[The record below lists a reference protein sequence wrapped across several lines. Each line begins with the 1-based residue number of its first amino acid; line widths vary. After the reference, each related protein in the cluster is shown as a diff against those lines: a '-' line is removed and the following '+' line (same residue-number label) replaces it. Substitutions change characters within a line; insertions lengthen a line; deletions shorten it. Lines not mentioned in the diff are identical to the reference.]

1 MGGGRTFLGC
11 IHSPMDTAP
20 LSAPT
25 LHEASHALWLATLSL
40 MAAFLQTQ
48 APAHR
53 YLLARRIA
61 RNFETLRAQECFSE
75 DCRRRFGKL
84 QTRWTA
90 QADRLREGDAVRS
103 PWQQVLRRLLGS

>member
-1 MGGGRTFLGC
+1 
-11 IHSPMDTAP
+11 MDTAP

-25 LHEASHALWLATLSL
+25 LQDASRALWLATLSL

-61 RNFETLRAQECFSE
+61 RNFETLRAQECFPA
-75 DCRRRFGKL
+75 DCRSRFGKL
-84 QTRWTA
+84 QARWTA
-90 QADRLREGDAVRS
+90 QADRLREGAPMR
-103 PWQQVLRRLLGS
+103 PAWQQMLRRLLGS

>member
-1 MGGGRTFLGC
+1 MH
-11 IHSPMDTAP
+11 HSTMDTAP

-25 LHEASHALWLATLSL
+25 LQDASRALWLATLSL
-40 MAAFLQTQ
+40 MTAFLQTQ

-61 RNFETLRAQECFSE
+61 RNFQTLRAQECFTA

-84 QTRWTA
+84 ETRWNA
-90 QADRLREGDAVRS
+90 QADRLREGAPVRS
-103 PWQQVLRRLLGS
+103 SWQDLLRRLLGS

>member
-1 MGGGRTFLGC
+1 M
-11 IHSPMDTAP
+11 MDVAP

-25 LHEASHALWLATLSL
+25 LEAASRALWLATLSL
-40 MAAFLQTQ
+40 MTAFLQTQ

-61 RNFETLRAQECFSE
+61 RNFETLRAQECFTA

-84 QTRWTA
+84 EARWHQ
-90 QADRLREGDAVRS
+90 QAERLREGEPVRS
-103 PWQQVLRRLLGS
+103 PWHQVLRKLLGS